1 MKVLRAK
8 ARTLYDLLPDDVMAR
23 ILTAGTSRKFKDGQ
37 IIQQRGDDRQGVSIL
52 TAGQIVAGNAG
63 LDGSFLVSALLRPGE
78 TFGEFTVFAGLPHT
92 HTLWAQGETEIT
104 FVKAAAFKKL
114 MVDEPLLAQAMVTFT
129 LLRNYE
135 LIEFVDAQ
143 RRLSLKVR
151 IALLL
156 LTSIDED
163 AESETVEC
171 RQEDLAVMLGV
182 SRVAA
187 GKALKRMEQDGLL
200 RLHYG
205 RVEVPDVARL
215 RAEVAREDQ
224 FYPITERPSCG

>member
-8 ARTLYDLLPDDVMAR
+8 AKTLHDLLPDEVMGRVLA
-23 ILTAGTSRKFKDGQ
+23 AGTSRGFKDGQ
-37 IIQQRGDDRQGVSIL
+37 IIQQRGDDRQGVSIV
-52 TAGQIVAGNAG
+52 TAGQVVAGNAG

-92 HTLWAQGETEIT
+92 HTMWSQGDTEIT
-104 FVKAAAFKKL
+104 FIKGSAFKRL
-114 MVDEPLLAQAMVTFT
+114 MENEPLLAQAMVTFT

-143 RRLSLKVR
+143 RRLSLRVR

-187 GKALKRMEQDGLL
+187 GKALKRMEQDSLL

-224 FYPITERPSCG
+224 FYPITELQIPG

>member
-23 ILTAGTSRKFKDGQ
+23 ILRAGTSRKFKDGQ

-92 HTLWAQGETEIT
+92 HTLWAQGDTEIT

-156 LTSIDED
+156 LTSIDQD
-163 AESETVEC
+163 ARSETVEC
-171 RQEDLAVMLGV
+171 RQEDLAVVLGV

-187 GKALKRMEQDGLL
+187 GKALKRMEKDDLL

-205 RVEVPDVARL
+205 RIEVPDVARL

-224 FYPITERPSCG
+224 FYPITQLQPSV

>member
-8 ARTLYDLLPDDVMAR
+8 AKTLYDLLPDDVMDR
-23 ILTAGTSRKFKDGQ
+23 VLEAGTSRKFKDGQ
-37 IIQQRGDDRQGVSIL
+37 IIQQRGDDRQGVSVL
-52 TAGQIVAGNAG
+52 TDGQIVAGNAG

-92 HTLWAQGETEIT
+92 HTLWAQGDTQIT
-104 FVKAAAFKKL
+104 FIKGSVFKKL
-114 MVDEPLLAQAMVTFT
+114 MDDEPLLAHAMVTFT

-143 RRLSLKVR
+143 RRLSLRVR

-156 LTSIDED
+156 LTSIGPEADR
-163 AESETVEC
+163 ETVEC

-187 GKALKRMEQDGLL
+187 GKALKRMEQDGLVH
-200 RLHYG
+200 LHYG

-215 RAEVAREDQ
+215 KAEVAAEDQ
-224 FYPITERPSCG
+224 FYPIVER